1 MNNEF
6 ENNSIIEGEVI
17 NEEEKEQ
24 ESSVLEEEREQT
36 QEAFTQEEEKTEAM
50 PEFTLTRKEKKKAGK
65 WAKVIALSLVAG
77 LVFGTA
83 FGFSSSISTKIGMSK
98 ISIGSTNV
106 ALNKAESTSS
116 GELSSVT
123 AIADACMPAI
133 VAITNRS
140 VSDVMTFFGK
150 YSQESTSS
158 GSGIIIGKN
167 DTELLIVTNY
177 HVVANSKELSV
188 VFSPVESKLEMQAQ
202 EGGAN
207 SQKSILESEDIP
219 TAIVKGY
226 DSDKDLA
233 VIAVALKDI
242 PADVLAQIKVAT
254 IGDSSALKPG
264 DQVVA
269 IGNALGY
276 GQSVTTGIISA
287 VNRKITMESAD
298 GSSLVTNSFIQ
309 TDAAINQGNSGG
321 ALLDM
326 QGNVIGINSVKIA
339 TTGVEGMGYAIP
351 ISDVGSIIDELML
364 RRTRS
369 VVDEEKQGFLGITGA
384 DVSSSMSQTFGI
396 PVGVFVES
404 VMENLGAQKAGI
416 KKGYV
421 ITKFDGYAV
430 TTIAQLQERLRYYK
444 AGEKIEVTVKIP
456 GGESGYEEKVL
467 KVTLSNRSENV
478 EENE

>member
-6 ENNSIIEGEVI
+6 ENSSIIEGEII
-17 NEEEKEQ
+17 NGEEEKVENTA
-24 ESSVLEEEREQT
+24 EEETNAEN
-36 QEAFTQEEEKTEAM
+36 ENKAEAM
-50 PEFTLTRKEKKKAGK
+50 PEFTLTRKEKKKSGK
-65 WAKVIALSLVAG
+65 WARIIAISLVAG
-77 LVFGTA
+77 IVFGSA

-106 ALNKAESTSS
+106 TLNKAEGSDS
-116 GELSSVT
+116 GQISSVT
-123 AIADACMPAI
+123 AIADECMGAI

-202 EGGAN
+202 QGGAN
-207 SQKSILESEDIP
+207 SQSSILESEDIP

-242 PADVLAQIKVAT
+242 TADVLAQIKVAT

-369 VVDEEKQGFLGITGA
+369 VVDEEKQGFLGISGA

-404 VMENLGAQKAGI
+404 VMDNLGAQKAGI

-421 ITKFDGYAV
+421 ITKFDGYTI

-444 AGEKIEVTVKIP
+444 AGEKVEVTVKIP
-456 GGESGYEEKVL
+456 GVDAGYEEKVL
-467 KVTLSNRSENV
+467 KVTLSNRSENTQ
-478 EENE
+478 EAD